1 MRRLKKYG
9 LDVFVEFGPGK
20 ILTGLAKQNKIKA
33 DFFQSDSVEAFN
45 KLLSMYGK

>member
-9 LDVFVEFGPGK
+9 LDAFVEFGPGK
-20 ILTGLAKQNKIKA
+20 ILTGLAKQNKIKS